1 RDQPLHIRVYLQ
13 GTQWISVENTYQPL
27 PNQQAIKSE
36 TGLENIRKRYQHLSA
51 LEINVSCDHHFFK
64 VDLPLLEIDE

>member
-1 RDQPLHIRVYLQ
+1 VYLQ
-13 GTQWISVENTYQPL
+13 GTQWITLENSYQPL
-27 PNQQAIKSE
+27 PKEQAIRSE

-51 LEINVSCDHHFFK
+51 RTISVSCDHHFFK